1 MDEEQHV
8 VGHQPAQRQ
17 HLGCEEVGACQQ
29 VHVGPDEGG
38 PRGRPL
44 ALGRWRQAVTPQYIA
59 DRLIGNLVPQIGQR
73 SGDPVVAPAPVLAGD
88 PTKPGPYIYRIRVP
102 TAYRIPPH
110 KFPDDRVV
118 TILKGIWW
126 TGTGDRYDPFKM
138 DEYNVGTFYVTKAG
152 TPHFDFARTEVIL
165 QVMGFGPIDSPVE
178 YLNPDEDP
186 RN

>member
-1 MDEEQHV
+1 M
-8 VGHQPAQRQ
+8 
-17 HLGCEEVGACQQ
+17 EV
-29 VHVGPDEGG
+29 
-38 PRGRPL
+38 PRTSRLLL
-44 ALGRWRQAVTPQYIA
+44 AVALVCGLFAGSLA
-59 DRLIGNLVPQIGQR
+59 SANDAGNGMTTVIP
-73 SGDPVVAPAPVLAGD
+73 GDMKWEKAGKNMAMPYGMRIMNLYGD

-165 QVMGFGPIDSPVE
+165 QVMGFGPIDNPVE

>member
-1 MDEEQHV
+1 MEV
-8 VGHQPAQRQ
+8 QRTSR
-17 HLGCEEVGACQQ
+17 LLLAVALAC
-29 VHVGPDEGG
+29 GLFAGSLASANEGG
-38 PRGRPL
+38 TGMTTVIP
-44 ALGRWRQAVTPQYIA
+44 
-59 DRLIGNLVPQIGQR
+59 GNLKWEKAGKSMPYGMRIMNIY
-73 SGDPVVAPAPVLAGD
+73 GDPS
-88 PTKPGPYIYRIRVP
+88 KPGPYIFRIRVP

-165 QVMGFGPIDSPVE
+165 QIMGFGPIDNPIE